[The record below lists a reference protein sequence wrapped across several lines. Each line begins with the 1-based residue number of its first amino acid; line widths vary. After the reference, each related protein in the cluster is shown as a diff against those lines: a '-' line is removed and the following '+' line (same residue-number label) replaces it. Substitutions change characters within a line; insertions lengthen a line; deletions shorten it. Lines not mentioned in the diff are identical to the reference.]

1 MCEDKQQ
8 VIRTKLKFWIVVKM
22 FGIDFILREMFG
34 LQLILS
40 LEKRLMELSETL
52 ENVRDGFLEK
62 SADLEA
68 LQKKSDDQVK

>member
-1 MCEDKQQ
+1 
-8 VIRTKLKFWIVVKM
+8 
-22 FGIDFILREMFG
+22 MFG

-52 ENVRDGFLEK
+52 QKVRDGFLEK

-68 LQKKSDDQVK
+68 LQKKFDDQVK